1 MELDFVTENKYQV
14 YSTTK
19 EIKWQEA
26 AEYCLS
32 IGARLMQLETELE
45 FYRAEK
51 FRVEAFSGNNNGNLW
66 LDGRRVRIDGQLV
79 WQDYDGYPISLNN
92 DFWRENRPEEDN
104 AVKCLAYTKDAVIDV
119 NCATKKFAVCEYRPT
134 ASKGKVTS

>member
-32 IGARLMQLETELE
+32 IGARLMQLRTQLDFQE
-45 FYRAEK
+45 AER
-51 FRVEAFSGNNNGNLW
+51 FRVEVFSGNQW
-66 LDGRRVRIDGQLV
+66 LDGHKAKIDGQLV

-92 DFWRENRPEEDN
+92 DFWRKDRPFEDN

-134 ASKGKVTS
+134 ASEGKVIS